1 MYWKLSY
8 DTLSLLNREVGIHTP
23 STFSSILIKL
33 PSLFFSP
40 WHIRTPNIYS
50 ALLLLLLPT
59 LNKNSRTFPQVWFI
73 QVNDYHRERSDREPV
88 SKPLWPSPLW
98 ISICS
103 GRPLQGQPSRWFQR
117 LNPYTGVWTYWSLV
131 VFHNLVC
138 TALFWKL
145 SFKIKMMMWFFP
157 EAGSGAALSLG
168 ETGCLR

>member
-8 DTLSLLNREVGIHTP
+8 ETLSLLNREVGIHTP

-33 PSLFFSP
+33 PSLFFFSMT
-40 WHIRTPNIYS
+40 HQDTKH
-50 ALLLLLLPT
+50 LLCSLASVAAI

-103 GRPLQGQPSRWFQR
+103 GRSLQGQPTRWFQR
-117 LNPYTGVWTYWSLV
+117 LNPYTGVWAYWSLM

-138 TALFWKL
+138 TALLWKL
-145 SFKIKMMMWFFP
+145 SFKI
-157 EAGSGAALSLG
+157 
-168 ETGCLR
+168 